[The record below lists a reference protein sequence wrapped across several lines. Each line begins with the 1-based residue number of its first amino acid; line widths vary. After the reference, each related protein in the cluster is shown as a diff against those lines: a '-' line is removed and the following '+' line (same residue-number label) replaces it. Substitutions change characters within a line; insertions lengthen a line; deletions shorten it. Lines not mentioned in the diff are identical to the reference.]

1 MTIQNVSNTPPIPFP
16 SRPRQV
22 MFNGLKVGQVLMSA
36 VKSPDGKIIV
46 AAGTQ
51 VTSDLLNRLKSS
63 EAAVGLK
70 EPILT
75 EES

>member
-1 MTIQNVSNTPPIPFP
+1 
-16 SRPRQV
+16 
-22 MFNGLKVGQVLMSA
+22 MFNGLKVGQTLMSA
-36 VKSPDGKIIV
+36 AKSPDGKIIV

-51 VTSDLLNRLKSS
+51 LTSVLLNKLKSS
-63 EAAVGLK
+63 EAADGLK